1 VTGERWSALAAYA
14 PRFAAVGR
22 GTAAGGE
29 HSVQLAELPF
39 RAMATLRLDPRGRA
53 AEGVGLALGTPLPGP
68 GTATTTGGIDVMWL
82 GPDEWLL
89 VGPPDTQHELVARL
103 RRAIGA
109 EVGSVVDA
117 SAARTALLVSG
128 PRARDVLAHGCPLDL
143 HARAFGPG
151 RCAGTLLGRERVVL
165 HARDD
170 GILVLVRTSAARYL
184 ADWLLDAATEYA
196 R

>member
-1 VTGERWSALAAYA
+1 VTGERRSALAAYA
-14 PRFAAVGR
+14 PRFAVGKD
-22 GTAAGGE
+22 G
-29 HSVQLAELPF
+29 VQLAELPF
-39 RAMATLRLDPRGRA
+39 RAIVTLRLDPEGRA
-53 AEGVGLALGTPLPGP
+53 AGDVGRALGTPLPGP
-68 GTATTTGGIDVMWL
+68 GTATTAGGIDVMWL

-89 VGPPDTQHELVARL
+89 VAPPDTQHELVARL
-103 RRAIGA
+103 NRAIGA
-109 EVGSVVDA
+109 EVGSVVDT

-143 HARAFGPG
+143 HPRAFRPG
-151 RCAGTLLGRERVVL
+151 RCAGTLLARERVVL